1 MSVPWSISLLVT
13 TSLFSLSS
21 SLFLFHMHHF
31 ASDIGARIH
40 FPLLPWG
47 AYGAHRMTAVGLFIT
62 VLKNGRMASLQE
74 QMALHAWHNFLRQTN
89 IRTVN
94 TGFTCYSHPHQNI
107 TMKTRYL
114 CGKGI
119 EILNYIHLGDIGS
132 CYVHITWLNFW
143 HSLLSRI
150 LYVTGL
156 FCIHLPIY
164 SHKSSWLVMS
174 ENCI

>member
-1 MSVPWSISLLVT
+1 MSVPWSVSLLVT
-13 TSLFSLSS
+13 TGLFSISS
-21 SLFLFHMHHF
+21 SLCLFHMHHF
-31 ASDIGARIH
+31 ASDVGARIH
-40 FPLLPWG
+40 SLLLPWG
-47 AYGAHRMTAVGLFIT
+47 AYGAQRMTAVGLFIT

-74 QMALHAWHNFLRQTN
+74 QMALHAWHNFLRQTRT
-89 IRTVN
+89 RTVN
-94 TGFTCYSHPHQNI
+94 TGFACCSHPHQNI
-107 TMKTRYL
+107 TMKTRYF

-119 EILNYIHLGDIGS
+119 EILNYIHLGAIGS

-150 LYVTGL
+150 LYMTGI
-156 FCIHLPIY
+156 FYIHLPIY